1 MRSSVVTRADQV
13 IEVTTRRAFLCTLAG
28 ALLTAPFAA
37 EAQRSAKI
45 YRIGLLIP
53 APAPAP
59 GLMPPIIVPVFLA
72 GMRERGWLEN
82 QGFVLE
88 PRYAE
93 GKVERLPDLAAE
105 LVRLKVDMIVA
116 MGTPAA
122 MAAKQ
127 ATTTI
132 PVVFGLVGDPVASG
146 LVPNLARP
154 GGNVTGMSLHLPE
167 VLGKALE
174 ILKEALPRAELVVMT
189 RDPDNRAQNL
199 ADAHAD
205 ALAKARDI
213 RLHRVDVR
221 HVSDYEAAFKMA
233 VKQRADAVLVTPQ
246 LPLPKQMADFSV
258 SHRLPI
264 MTMITGPGSQVGQ
277 FMIYGPKFGDQVH
290 RVTGYVDRILKGARP
305 ADLPVEQADRFEL
318 TVNLKTAKALGLTIP
333 PSVLARADQ
342 VIE

>member
-1 MRSSVVTRADQV
+1 M
-13 IEVTTRRAFLCTLAG
+13 ERRTFLALVPGGLLVAPLA
-28 ALLTAPFAA
+28 AQAQ
-37 EAQRSAKI
+37 EAGKV
-45 YRIGLLIP
+45 YRIGLLLP
-53 APAPAP
+53 APAPAS
-59 GLMPPIIVPVFLA
+59 GVMPPIIVPSFLA
-72 GMRERGWLEN
+72 GMRERGWREG

-93 GKVERLPDLAAE
+93 GKVERLPELAAE
-105 LVRLKVDMIVA
+105 LVRLKVDMLVA

-146 LVPNLARP
+146 VVPNLARP

-167 VLGKALE
+167 VFGKGLE
-174 ILKEALPRAELVVMT
+174 ILKEALPRAELIVIT
-189 RDPDNRAQNL
+189 RDPDNRAQSL
-199 ADAHAD
+199 ADVKAD
-205 ALAKARDI
+205 AVAKARDL

-221 HVSDYEAAFKMA
+221 HVSDYEAAFQVA
-233 VKQRADAVLVTPQ
+233 VKERAHAVLVSPQ
-246 LPLPKQMADFSV
+246 LPLPKQMADFGV

-264 MTMITGPGSQVGQ
+264 MTMITGPGAQVGQ
-277 FMIYGPKFGDQVH
+277 LMIYGPKFGDQVH

-305 ADLPVEQADRFEL
+305 GDLPVEQADRFEL

-333 PSVLARADQ
+333 QSVLLRADQ

>member
-1 MRSSVVTRADQV
+1 MRSSVVILADQV
-13 IEVTTRRAFLCTLAG
+13 IEVTTRRAFIRTLAG
-28 ALLTAPFAA
+28 ALLAAPLAA
-37 EAQRSAKI
+37 EAQRSAKVS
-45 YRIGLLIP
+45 RIGLLIP

-59 GLMPPIIVPVFLA
+59 GDMPPIIVPVFLA

-93 GKVERLPDLAAE
+93 GRVERLPELATE

-132 PVVFGLVGDPVASG
+132 PVVFGLVGDPVGSG
-146 LVPNLARP
+146 VVPNLARP
-154 GGNVTGMSLHLPE
+154 GGNVTGMSLYLPE

-174 ILKEALPRAELVVMT
+174 ILKEALPRAELVAMT

-199 ADAHAD
+199 ADANAD
-205 ALAKARDI
+205 AVAKARDI
-213 RLHRVDVR
+213 RLHRLDVH
-221 HVSDYEAAFKMA
+221 HVSDYEAAFKVA
-233 VKQRADAVLVTPQ
+233 VRQRADAVLVTPQ
-246 LPLPKQMADFSV
+246 LPLPKQMADFAV
-258 SHRLPI
+258 SHRLPV
-264 MTMITGPGSQVGQ
+264 MTMIPGPAAQVGQ
-277 FMIYGPKFGDQVH
+277 LMIYGPKFDDQVH

-305 ADLPVEQADRFEL
+305 GELPVEQADRFEL